1 MAEGDNQ
8 EVAGNTRSEPLIR
21 IDKYLESL
29 DKTRDAVFKK
39 LIRLHSVQ
47 RARTASG
54 WADLLEDLK
63 NRPAQ

>member
-1 MAEGDNQ
+1 MAE
-8 EVAGNTRSEPLIR
+8 VATQGVSRSEPLIR

-29 DKTRDAVFKK
+29 DKTHDAVFKK

-54 WADLLEDLK
+54 WAGFLEDLK
-63 NRPAQ
+63 NQPVK

>member
-1 MAEGDNQ
+1 MADEETQ
-8 EVAGNTRSEPLIR
+8 EVAATTRAEPLIR

-63 NRPAQ
+63 NRPAK

>member
-1 MAEGDNQ
+1 MAEDEIQG
-8 EVAGNTRSEPLIR
+8 AASSRAEPLIR
-21 IDKYLESL
+21 MEKYLESL
-29 DKTRDAVFKK
+29 SRTHDAVFKK

-47 RARTASG
+47 RARTAKG